1 MNAPP
6 TPTPVSLPN
15 APTVV
20 VRGRRAVWVSADGEI
35 EEMTAAAAGARAET
49 RQPFVCHAPA
59 TAAKLGLR
67 KLIGFDVLELF
78 AFVRPAKFCVP
89 TPGGI
94 AAAAGLTAP
103 VDLIGEAM
111 ALRDAAVVLL
121 RELRGDAANEQTV
134 ALAQFL
140 AAAGWNWA
148 PVVLQAL
155 GAGPANGT
163 PFPRLTLWSRL
174 PEWSEQAP
182 LPAPGHNPV
191 EPEEAL
197 ERLDV
202 LLSRGAEARA
212 PQRTY
217 ATEAARAFAP
227 RGADAE
233 PQLVLAEAG
242 TGVGKT
248 LGYIAPASVWAEKN
262 GGVVWLSTYTRNL
275 QRQIDTELDRLYADP
290 ARKHQKVVVRK
301 GRENYLCLL
310 NLEEEASRAFGGGGV
325 AIGLVARWAAVTR
338 DGDMGGD
345 FPAWLIGVLGSENT
359 VGLTDR
365 RGECI
370 YSACKHYRRCFIERT
385 QRRARRADLVIAN
398 HALVLATA
406 ARAGEDPREMPTRF
420 VFDEGHHVFDAAD
433 AAFSAHLT
441 GQEAGELRRWVRGPE
456 AGGRHRRARGLESR
470 AGDLASEHEGAQN
483 ALMTA
488 LRAAAGLPAPGWL
501 GRLRDSFDERA
512 LRRDGDGMVAN
523 PAEAFLAH
531 VRAQVLARQTAP
543 DSGYGLEAP
552 AQPATPELLCAAED
566 LERTLLSLAAPL
578 KELARILAQRLDDES
593 ETMETEMR
601 ARIEAVCRGLLRRA
615 NTVDSWAAMLHAL
628 EDGTPPAFVDW
639 LTLDRIDGR
648 EIDVGMHRHWI
659 DPTQPFAEVVLS
671 RLHGA
676 LITSASLRDVAPK
689 ARVVRTSTLGVPE
702 ARLRRDAR
710 AAPVPGDSTSTES
723 DEADDWRTAEVRTG
737 AHHLAVPP
745 RRVSLASPFD
755 YPARTRI
762 LLVSDVRRD
771 EPDLIAAAYRELFLA
786 AGGGGLGL
794 FTAISRLRMVHK
806 RILEPLEQAGIPL
819 LAQHVDAM
827 DTATLVDIFRAEM
840 DTCLLG
846 TDAVRDGVDVP
857 GDSLR
862 LIVFDRVPW
871 PRPDILHRARKDAFG
886 GARYD
891 DMIARLRLRQAYG
904 RLVRKATD
912 RGVFVLL
919 DPRTPSRLFSAFPPG
934 VACERM
940 GLAEAVAAIRS
951 FLPRPSPLA
960 LAVGPG

>member
-1 MNAPP
+1 
-6 TPTPVSLPN
+6 
-15 APTVV
+15 VV
-20 VRGRRAVWVSADGEI
+20 ARGRRAVWVSADGEI
-35 EEMTAAAAGARAET
+35 EGLSAPTAAARAET
-49 RQPFVCHAPA
+49 GQPFVCHAPA

-67 KLIGFDVLELF
+67 RLAAFDLLELF
-78 AFVRPAKFCVP
+78 AFVRPARFCVP
-89 TPGGI
+89 TPGGL
-94 AAAAGLTAP
+94 AAAMGIAP
-103 VDLIGEAM
+103 PADLIGEAT
-111 ALRDAAVVLL
+111 ALRDVAAALL
-121 RELRGDAANEQTV
+121 RELRGEAGNEQTI

-140 AAAGWNWA
+140 DAAGWAWA
-148 PVVLQAL
+148 PFALQAL
-155 GAGPANGT
+155 GSAHADFSLPRAASADGA
-163 PFPRLTLWSRL
+163 PFPRLTIWSRL
-174 PEWSEQAP
+174 PEWSEQEPSRGERASGAM
-182 LPAPGHNPV
+182 PAPGANPV
-191 EPEEAL
+191 DEAEAL
-197 ERLDV
+197 YRLDA
-202 LLSRGAEARA
+202 LLAVRDAEGRA

-217 ATEAARAFAP
+217 AAEATRAFAP

-233 PQLVLAEAG
+233 PEIVLAEAG

-262 GGVVWLSTYTRNL
+262 GGAVWLSTYTRNL

-290 ARKHQKVVVRK
+290 VRKHQKVVVRK

-310 NLEEEASRAFGGGGV
+310 NLEEESARAFGGGGV
-325 AIGLVARWAAVTR
+325 AIGLVARWAAATR

-345 FPAWLIGVLGSENT
+345 FPAWLVGVLGPENT
-359 VGLTDR
+359 WGLTDR

-370 YSACKHYRRCFIERT
+370 YSACKHYKRCFIERS

-406 ARAGEDPREMPTRF
+406 ARAEDGREMPTRF
-420 VFDEGHHVFDAAD
+420 VFDEGHHVFDASD

-441 GQEAGELRRWVRGPE
+441 GQEAGEMRRWVRGPE
-456 AGGRHRRARGLESR
+456 AGGRHRRTRGLEAR
-470 AGDLASEHEGAQN
+470 AGDLVAGHEAAQT
-483 ALMTA
+483 ALMSA

-501 GRLRDSFDERA
+501 GRLRDGSRS
-512 LRRDGDGMVAN
+512 MVAN

-543 DSGYGLEAP
+543 DPGYGLEAP
-552 AQPATPELLCAAED
+552 AHPALPELLGAAEE

-578 KELARILAQRLDDES
+578 KELARLLARRLDDES
-593 ETMETEMR
+593 ETLETETR
-601 ARIEAVCRGLLRRA
+601 ARIEAVCRGLARRA
-615 NTVDSWAAMLHAL
+615 GMVDAWAAMLHAL
-628 EDGTPPAFVDW
+628 ENGTPESFVDW
-639 LTLDRIDGR
+639 LTLDRADGR
-648 EIDVGMHRHWI
+648 EMDVGMHRHWV

-671 RLHGA
+671 RVHGA
-676 LITSASLRDVAPK
+676 LITSASLRDRSMP
-689 ARVVRTSTLGVPE
+689 SDGEGP
-702 ARLRRDAR
+702 D
-710 AAPVPGDSTSTES
+710 DSS
-723 DEADDWRTAEVRTG
+723 DWRTAEVRTG

-755 YPARTRI
+755 YATRTRI

-771 EPDLIAAAYRELFLA
+771 EPGLIAAAYRELFLA

-794 FTAISRLRMVHK
+794 FTAISRLRTVYQ
-806 RILEPLEQAGIPL
+806 RIVEPLEQAGIPL
-819 LAQHVDAM
+819 LAQHIDAM
-827 DTATLVDIFRAEM
+827 DTATLVDIFRAEL

-871 PRPDILHRARKDAFG
+871 PRPDILHRARKEAFG

-919 DPRTPSRLFSAFPPG
+919 DPRTPSRLLSAFPAG

-940 GLAEAVAAIRS
+940 GLAEAVAAIKAFLARS
-951 FLPRPSPLA
+951 
-960 LAVGPG
+960 